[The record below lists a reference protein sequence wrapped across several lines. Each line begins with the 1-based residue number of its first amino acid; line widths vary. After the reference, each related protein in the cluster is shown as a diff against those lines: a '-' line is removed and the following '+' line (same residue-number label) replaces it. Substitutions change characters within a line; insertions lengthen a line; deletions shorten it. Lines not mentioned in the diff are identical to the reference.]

1 MQELTKQ
8 QRAVLD
14 VITNYINRNGIS
26 PTVSEISEAMG
37 FKSPNSATLHLKALK
52 KKGAIAIRDRT
63 SRSITV
69 IDRENSPLSIPSVN
83 DSNYWFDGV
92 FQHRRYERDV
102 YRSLELA
109 GVIVGVKA
117 SRVENKT

>member
-102 YRSLELA
+102 YSAR
-109 GVIVGVKA
+109 
-117 SRVENKT
+117 